1 MPLYENENDSDGI
14 QNVLHELYGRY
25 IPSMDVHGSD
35 TIYGEQGLV
44 ADQLSV
50 ERGVNCLKHVKN
62 GFTSA
67 QRMDGLHLEVA
78 DFHAAMKF
86 LQASYNVKLLFQ
98 TSMKFTFMPM
108 KFTFNL
114 CKGENCIT
122 KSLL

>member
-1 MPLYENENDSDGI
+1 
-14 QNVLHELYGRY
+14 
-25 IPSMDVHGSD
+25 MDVHGSD

-50 ERGVNCLKHVKN
+50 ERSVNCLKQVKN

-86 LQASYNVKLLFQ
+86 WQVSYMLSYCVKLVYEIHIIFI
-98 TSMKFTFMPM
+98 SYHI
-108 KFTFNL
+108 
-114 CKGENCIT
+114 IT
-122 KSLL
+122 YHINYLLQQV